1 MIYVTFGDVAM
12 IVAYLF
18 GTLTTLSVSYYLGW
32 SDRETR
38 AAEYTA
44 TILGGV
50 MLVIHLFVA

>member
-1 MIYVTFGDVAM
+1 MIYVTLGDIM
-12 IVAYLF
+12 MFITYLL